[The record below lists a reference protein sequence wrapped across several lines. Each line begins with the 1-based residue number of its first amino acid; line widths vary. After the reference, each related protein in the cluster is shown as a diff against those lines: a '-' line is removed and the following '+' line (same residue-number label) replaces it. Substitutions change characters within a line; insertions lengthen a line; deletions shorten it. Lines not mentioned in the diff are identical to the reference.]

1 MTPSKKENTTV
12 SHKEFTLTRSERRPT
27 ATFHNKKTNTVI
39 FIKYTAEPLIIR
51 KKHMK
56 SSNAAANMANLIQ
69 TASHSTITA
78 VTQRATFIRNSPFKT
93 TSVDHNDTDYL
104 ANNLHHNATNSFTH
118 AVHVITSTE
127 NWDNSVSIDR
137 TFSTHIPTRTR
148 NSKHQMSTK
157 TEEADFS
164 NMESNLTMYKTKM
177 PIGSDI
183 KSASASTTVDH
194 ISKDKDSKTKQT
206 DISRTSASRNFPKM
220 DKVTL
225 TDARGFFTGS
235 ETTENYTKAT
245 IIYASRDTK
254 MPKEAKNYTSSDIT
268 TMITSTTTATI
279 STTMIM
285 TATATKDGNNIYTPK
300 STYRYHTL
308 SWLSG
313 DFTFS
318 APTST
323 TITTPSA
330 ILGAKPSNTDDSPEY
345 IAPNIG
351 VIIPETSS
359 SVIIKFTHPSYSQM
373 VQDDL
378 LTARFVQSLPLLVS
392 HSLNISPDNV
402 IITTISYLLDQD
414 SGLVVSLAIPND
426 QVSNLQNLISN
437 QTSILYSGNNSQLA
451 NLIDPS
457 YFVVSNQSFGHSEQ
471 STAGTDG
478 SSSGLSKSV
487 LIAVCVSVGT
497 FIYAIVAVVVY
508 KVYKKQKNIKQ
519 AANPTVRVHC
529 ISEPIMQD
537 NSLERSINSQ
547 PPHPASL

>member
-1 MTPSKKENTTV
+1 
-12 SHKEFTLTRSERRPT
+12 
-27 ATFHNKKTNTVI
+27 
-39 FIKYTAEPLIIR
+39 
-51 KKHMK
+51 
-56 SSNAAANMANLIQ
+56 
-69 TASHSTITA
+69 
-78 VTQRATFIRNSPFKT
+78 
-93 TSVDHNDTDYL
+93 
-104 ANNLHHNATNSFTH
+104 
-118 AVHVITSTE
+118 
-127 NWDNSVSIDR
+127 
-137 TFSTHIPTRTR
+137 
-148 NSKHQMSTK
+148 
-157 TEEADFS
+157 
-164 NMESNLTMYKTKM
+164 
-177 PIGSDI
+177 
-183 KSASASTTVDH
+183 
-194 ISKDKDSKTKQT
+194 
-206 DISRTSASRNFPKM
+206 
-220 DKVTL
+220 
-225 TDARGFFTGS
+225 
-235 ETTENYTKAT
+235 
-245 IIYASRDTK
+245 
-254 MPKEAKNYTSSDIT
+254 
-268 TMITSTTTATI
+268 
-279 STTMIM
+279 
-285 TATATKDGNNIYTPK
+285 
-300 STYRYHTL
+300 
-308 SWLSG
+308 
-313 DFTFS
+313 
-318 APTST
+318 
-323 TITTPSA
+323 
-330 ILGAKPSNTDDSPEY
+330 
-345 IAPNIG
+345 
-351 VIIPETSS
+351 
-359 SVIIKFTHPSYSQM
+359 M

>member
-12 SHKEFTLTRSERRPT
+12 SHKEIHLTRSERRPT

-127 NWDNSVSIDR
+127 NWDNSVSVDR

-183 KSASASTTVDH
+183 KSTSASTTVDH
-194 ISKDKDSKTKQT
+194 I
-206 DISRTSASRNFPKM
+206 N
-220 DKVTL
+220 
-225 TDARGFFTGS
+225 ARGFFTGS
-235 ETTENYTKAT
+235 ETTEDYTKAT

-300 STYRYHTL
+300 LTYRYHTL

-323 TITTPSA
+323 TITTSSA

-508 KVYKKQKNIKQ
+508 KVYKKQKNIEQ